1 MMIKGAIFDLD
12 GTLVDS
18 VPDIASAAN
27 LALRHLGLR
36 TFSVSEYKKF
46 AGGGHW
52 RLLTTAITLAQNG
65 VPPSP
70 EMLEKAVA
78 IKKSQEDGPHG
89 HDHTTAYEGVHE
101 MLRKLQ
107 NDGVQLA
114 ILSNKGEPTVRNI
127 VSTVFPDIKFRH
139 VAGQRDDTPMKPDP
153 FAALRIIE
161 KHFDADVTPK
171 DVVFV
176 GDTDIDMKTGTA
188 AGCTPVAVPWG
199 CRKKEELLANGAK
212 QVIRS
217 CDDLIKIVNGA
228 SSGPV
233 TSVIY

>member
-1 MMIKGAIFDLD
+1 MYKAIIFDLD

-36 TFSVSEYKKF
+36 TFSVPEYKKF

-52 RLLTTAITLAQNG
+52 RLLTKAITLAQDG

-70 EMLEKAVA
+70 EMLNKAVA

-89 HDHTTAYEGVHE
+89 HDHTTAYEGVHD
-101 MLRKLQ
+101 MLRRLQ
-107 NDGVQLA
+107 AEGIQLA

-127 VSTVFPDIKFRH
+127 VSSVFPDIKFAH

-161 KHFDADVTPK
+161 KHFTDDVSPK
-171 DVVFV
+171 DVLFV

-188 AGCTPVAVPWG
+188 AGCTPIAVPWG
-199 CRKKEELLANGAK
+199 CRTREELTKNGAK
-212 QVIRS
+212 EVLKTSEQLV
-217 CDDLIKIVNGA
+217 KIA
-228 SSGPV
+228 LKTPV
-233 TSVIY
+233 TSVTPVYF